1 MESELPKPDDLLL
14 ESPHDREKVFGLRT
28 LSVPDL
34 LACALSDS
42 YEEGVKIVPGCIQF
56 VYSRGIN
63 RLGNLSNADIQEIKG
78 IDDDACLRILAAVE
92 LGRRCGLSGKGQT
105 RIIKKSRD
113 IYELFKHLADEQKEH
128 FCVVMLNSKN
138 GIMGIRTIH
147 VGTVNMTVVGPRE
160 VFREAIRE
168 GASSIAVV
176 HNHPSG
182 DPTPS
187 EEDFEITEKLA
198 QVGDMLDM
206 PVIDHVIIGHNGYK
220 SFKELKY
227 L

>member
-1 MESELPKPDDLLL
+1 MENKLPDEDLLHL
-14 ESPHDREKVFGLRT
+14 DSPHDREQHLGLRT

-34 LACALSDS
+34 LACALAETR
-42 YEEGVKIVPGCIQF
+42 EEGIKIMPACINF
-56 VYSRGIN
+56 IYSRGIN
-63 RLGNLSNADIQEIKG
+63 RLGNLSNADIQELKMLN
-78 IDDDACLRILAAVE
+78 DDECLRLLAAIE

-105 RIIKKSRD
+105 RSIKRSRD
-113 IYELFKHLADEQKEH
+113 IFELFKHLADEQKEH

-138 GIMGIRTIH
+138 GILGVRTIH

-187 EEDFEITEKLA
+187 EEDFEITEKLV
-198 QVGDMLDM
+198 QIGEMLDI
-206 PVIDHVIIGHNGYK
+206 PVLDHVIIGHNTFS